1 MRAATLGAGESLGKR
16 LQQGERARLTG
27 TSIPL
32 ARVPVRL
39 ARFVKRVVVAFYG
52 NHGLLLASG
61 VGYNL
66 LLSVIPLLA
75 SMVVGLSLFFDE
87 QRLLATIAG
96 ELELLVPR
104 HADELTSTVQG
115 AFESRDLFGV
125 VGFGALLFFSS
136 VAFRMLE
143 DAIMVIFHKPPRRR
157 GFWASFLISYA
168 YVGVLAVALV
178 LIMAVR
184 ALFEAVDP
192 GDIHVLGWKLSLAW
206 MSGLSLYVLTLVGE
220 VLLFTSLYKV
230 LPHVEIRWRSAL
242 SGALVAAGL
251 WEIVSLLLAYY
262 FTYISLANVVYG
274 SLATVIVVLL
284 IMEIGAAIVLLGVQI
299 MAELERSRKAGVAWY
314 QEPPPEEK

>member
-1 MRAATLGAGESLGKR
+1 M
-16 LQQGERARLTG
+16 TG
-27 TSIPL
+27 TSL
-32 ARVPVRL
+32 SLVHLPVRL
-39 ARFVKRVVVAFYG
+39 ARFARRVVTAFYG

-75 SMVVGLSLFFDE
+75 ITVVGLSLFFDE
-87 QRLLATIAG
+87 QRLMATIAG

-115 AFESRDLFGV
+115 AFESRHLFGV

-143 DAIMVIFHKPPRRR
+143 DAIMVIFHRPPRRR
-157 GFWASFLISYA
+157 GFWASVLISYA
-168 YVGVLAVALV
+168 YVGMVAVALV
-178 LIMAVR
+178 VLMAVR

-192 GDIHVLGWKLSLAW
+192 GEVQVLGWTLSLAW
-206 MSGLSLYVLTLVGE
+206 MSGLSLYVLTLMGE
-220 VLLFTSLYKV
+220 VLLFISLYKV
-230 LPHVEIRWRSAL
+230 LPHVEIRWRNAVC
-242 SGALVAAGL
+242 GALVAAGL
-251 WEIVSLLLAYY
+251 WELIGRLLVYY

-284 IMEIGAAIVLLGVQI
+284 IMEVGAVILLLGVQVT
-299 MAELERSRKAGVAWY
+299 AELERSHTAGMPWY
-314 QEPPPEEK
+314 QEPPRAKI